1 MSSQTIKVHV
11 PPAVAAPR
19 AARWAA
25 DAVVWMAR
33 IFSAIPTTRVYRWA
47 QAVLKRLSATGG
59 PRSAEDVL
67 ALARSIE
74 REMPSLAAELRFF
87 AMNRPEAEAV
97 SRHE

>member
-19 AARWAA
+19 ATGWAA
-25 DAVVWMAR
+25 DAAVWIAR
-33 IFSAIPTTRVYRWA
+33 GQFSTPPARVYRWA
-47 QAVLKRLSATGG
+47 RSVLKRLRVTGE
-59 PRSAEDVL
+59 PRDAEDVM

-74 REMPSLAAELRFF
+74 RSMPSLAAELRFF
-87 AMNRPEAEAV
+87 AMNRPEAEAG